1 MPITEDTP
9 RRLVLKSGST
19 TLTLDK
25 EASKAIF
32 QRKLLLWDRKPLE
45 APLADVVQL
54 MVDTAVDRASGVEIC
69 KTMVVFQTGA
79 GWAFPADN
87 KADAEANARVMRD
100 FLELRV

>member
-19 TLTLDK
+19 TLTIDK

-45 APLADVVQL
+45 APLSDIVQFTI
-54 MVDTAVDRASGVEIC
+54 DTAVDRASGVEISN
-69 KTMVVFQTGA
+69 TMVVLRSGA

-87 KADAEANARVMRD
+87 KADAKANARVMRD